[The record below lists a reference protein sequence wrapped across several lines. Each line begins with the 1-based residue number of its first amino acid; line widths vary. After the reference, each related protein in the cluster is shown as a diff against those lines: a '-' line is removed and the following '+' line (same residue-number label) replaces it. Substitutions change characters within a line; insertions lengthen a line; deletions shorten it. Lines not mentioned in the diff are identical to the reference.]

1 MATSLNPGPF
11 DGQTPNPNR
20 NRINRITFSIGG
32 VKTAAHVVDPTGS
45 LERYD
50 RARNDSVDPAEVQ
63 APIRKTFITEQTEEE

>member
-1 MATSLNPGPF
+1 MTIARNPGPF

-20 NRINRITFSIGG
+20 NRIHRITFSIGG

-50 RARNDSVDPAEVQ
+50 AARSDSSDPDNIQ